1 MVAATSNRFT
11 AIACVAALCLAM
23 IVATT
28 AAADTY
34 AASRDDDDN
43 INVISLANPRVQACH
58 NAMTAAL
65 AKPCAK
71 ATRNALYTISPAW
84 NSMVS
89 ASNSDRAAKEAQY
102 LSLLSKPLDAMC
114 TPTCAKEFQAS
125 DKAISDACSVLQ
137 FPNDEKFDVDQR
149 IVQAG
154 SLLGGSMF
162 FGWQAACMRDP
173 VSGDPCGYSLPR
185 KAMRANLRVVAAV
198 PAPPFA
204 FAAYPPPLSD
214 PEPSAGGGS
223 GGDKTAVVV
232 LDTLAPVAA
241 RAAFDEAVAEAYTSC
256 TMNSDAKD
264 VLCGGCAVA
273 ARQVRIVD
281 NRSGAAGRAWQWLVE
296 KNVAALPTGDSV
308 QHRATTD
315 RDADAKIAASVQ
327 HVCGWSLN
335 VDAKTLADAGLKV
348 DDKTMLVDVPFMSG
362 FDHGGLGAGGIV
374 GIVLVLLVILGG
386 GAFLWIRYQRQGGS
400 LLRLRASLKDAWEMH
415 RPHFKKS

>member
-1 MVAATSNRFT
+1 MVFATSNRLT
-11 AIACVAALCLAM
+11 AFALLVALCFATQLAS
-23 IVATT
+23 A
-28 AAADTY
+28 AAADTSS
-34 AASRDDDDN
+34 ASRDDDDN

-58 NAMTAAL
+58 DAMTAAL

-71 ATRNALYTISPAW
+71 AARDALHTISPAW

-89 ASNSDRAAKEAQY
+89 ASDSDRAAKEAQY

-125 DKAISDACSVLQ
+125 DKAISDACAVSQ

-162 FGWQAACMRDP
+162 LGWQAACMRDP
-173 VSGDPCGYSLPR
+173 GSGDPCGYSLPH
-185 KAMRANLRVVAAV
+185 KAMRASLRVVAAV

-223 GGDKTAVVV
+223 GGDKKAVV

-241 RAAFDEAVAEAYTSC
+241 RAAFDDAVATAYTSS
-256 TMNSDAKD
+256 TSSDAKD

-315 RDADAKIAASVQ
+315 RDADAKVAASVKT
-327 HVCGWSLN
+327 VCGWNLN
-335 VDAKTLADAGLKV
+335 VDAKSLAEAGLKV
-348 DDKTMLVDVPFMSG
+348 DDKTMLLDVPFMSG

-374 GIVLVLLVILGG
+374 GIVLTLLVILGG

-400 LLRLRASLKDAWEMH
+400 LLQLRASLKDAWELH